1 LFDATPVRHHPEVVG
16 NQKDFLG
23 ASLANSPYAT
33 LAFAESSSKLTDLPA
48 VVRKKTIKVC
58 FLLIARRPQSYGITF
73 LFVQQTQQSWCA
85 CTVAGPSAGARS
97 PPTWA
102 TAVS

>member
-1 LFDATPVRHHPEVVG
+1 MQHLYKHHPEVVG

-23 ASLANSPYAT
+23 ATLANSPYAT

-48 VVRKKTIKVC
+48 MVRKKTIKVC
-58 FLLIARRPQSYGITF
+58 FLLIARRPQNCGITF
-73 LFVQQTQQSWCA
+73 LFAQQTQQRWYA
-85 CTVAGPSAGARS
+85 CIIAALSAGARS

-102 TAVS
+102 PAVS